1 MLTLILPHPPSVN
14 TYWGFSGH
22 RRFLTDKAVSFKKSV
37 HILFKQTKHSGF
49 GAKLLA
55 VEVLLNPPDK
65 RIRDIDNNI
74 KSLLDALC
82 QAGVFKDDCQV
93 SKLIIER
100 GKQIKNGACVVK
112 IKEYSI

>member
-14 TYWGFSGH
+14 TYWGFHGH
-22 RRFLTDKAVSFKKSV
+22 RRFLTDKAVAFKKAV

-49 GAKLLA
+49 DEKPLA

-82 QAGVFKDDCQV
+82 QAGIFTDDCQV
-93 SKLIIER
+93 SKITVER
-100 GKQIKNGACVVK
+100 GATVKGGACVVK